1 MATKRDLVEAHAFNR
16 RRLVAAFLSGAP
28 GGREVEPARPA
39 RAVVGGAVLA
49 VLVVGGSALFGFLR
63 PGLPDDWNQ
72 NKLVI
77 SRESAS
83 RYVATDDGVLNPVL
97 NTSSARLVLPP
108 SDYAVVF
115 APDDEIAGQ
124 RIGDTI
130 GIIGA
135 PDTLP
140 APDELVQTGWTSCI
154 DRRGSTMLRLAEQPG
169 AEAAGDGA
177 AQVVTANEQVWVLWD
192 QARYPVAPQDVNG
205 VLLALR
211 LAGNDPLE
219 VPGTWLDLFP
229 EAAALRPV
237 TVPAAGEPFTA
248 GQAPEGAVV
257 GSVLVVESVDGTTT
271 RYLLTAEG
279 IAELSDVAS
288 SLYAISADAQAEVPA
303 SQGEIASL
311 AALSDLPYPA
321 VWPAPLPNPW
331 VDVVTCALLTA
342 DDDEVPVVSL
352 ARLSDDDAAPVGGA
366 SAVVQPDHGSLIRAI
381 AGTITNRGTISLV
394 DSTAQRFPLGAPTAD
409 VAARLGYADTV
420 PTLVPLSWAEAL
432 REGPELSEQA
442 ARGVVSAAPE
452 AAG

>member
-72 NKLVI
+72 NKLVV
-77 SRESAS
+77 SGESAS
-83 RYVATDDGVLNPVL
+83 RYVATGDGVLNPVL
-97 NTSSARLVLPP
+97 NTASARLVIPP
-108 SDYAVVF
+108 GDYDVVT

-124 RIGDTI
+124 VIGDTI

-140 APDELVQTGWTSCI
+140 NPASLVQSGWTSCI
-154 DRRGSTMLRLAEQPG
+154 DRRGSTMLRLAERPG
-169 AEAAGDGA
+169 AEAAGDSV
-177 AQVVTANEQVWVLWD
+177 AQVVAANDQIWVLWNA
-192 QARYPVAPQDVNG
+192 ARYPIAPDDVNG

-229 EAAALRPV
+229 EAQALAPV
-237 TVPAAGEPFTA
+237 TVPGAGEPFTA
-248 GQAPEGAVV
+248 GAAPQGAVV

-271 RYLLTAEG
+271 RYLLTREG
-279 IAELSDVAS
+279 IAQLSDVAS
-288 SLYAISADAQAEVPA
+288 SLYAISADAQPEVPA

-321 VWPAPLPNPW
+321 VWPAPLPTPW
-331 VDVVTCALLTA
+331 ADVVTCALLTA
-342 DDDEVPVVSL
+342 DDEEVPTVEL
-352 ARLSDDDAAPVGGA
+352 ARLTSDDAAPVGGA
-366 SAVVQPDHGSLIRAI
+366 SAVVQPGYGALIRAV
-381 AGTITNRGTISLV
+381 AGTITNRGAISLV
-394 DSTAQRFPLGAPTAD
+394 DSTAQRFPFGAPTD
-409 VAARLGYADTV
+409 EVAARLGYDGTV
-420 PTLVPLSWAEAL
+420 PTLVPLPWAEAL

-442 ARGVVSAAPE
+442 ARNVVSAAPE
-452 AAG
+452 VAG